1 MPLIV
6 KGSTNIVSKHE
17 ANKKAVD
24 TKEKAK
30 ENGLEKLSDSQK
42 EIRQE
47 ILNAKRH
54 REFMLRVQ
62 KEKAKSKEHQVEVKE
77 VLATPEVVVEARK
90 EKETIVQ
97 DAKAVSLGGRPDF
110 NSMTKKE
117 LDVWAEENLGMTL
130 DRRKTKS
137 SMIEEIEK
145 NL

>member
-77 VLATPEVVVEARK
+77 VLAV
-90 EKETIVQ
+90 
-97 DAKAVSLGGRPDF
+97 
-110 NSMTKKE
+110 
-117 LDVWAEENLGMTL
+117 
-130 DRRKTKS
+130 
-137 SMIEEIEK
+137 
-145 NL
+145 